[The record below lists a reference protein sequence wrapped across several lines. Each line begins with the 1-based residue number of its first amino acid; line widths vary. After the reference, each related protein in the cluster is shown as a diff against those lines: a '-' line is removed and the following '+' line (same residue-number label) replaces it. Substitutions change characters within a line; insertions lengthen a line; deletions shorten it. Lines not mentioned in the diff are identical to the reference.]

1 MCDNFT
7 ILENG
12 KQYVSVSEYRKDQL
26 SLLRNPR
33 KTVISKL
40 ATTKSADLAIV
51 DLDAIRARG
60 AHLEAQQRS
69 PATRKLYV
77 RALAAFEAWT
87 RDAGFPSEP
96 NDPAAVYGYLVH
108 HADRK
113 KLATVLN
120 VAAVLSSVAQER
132 GFLSPLKDARIAAA
146 LDGLRREAAEKRLRP
161 AERAAL
167 PLDDLRLAL
176 DTLDRT
182 TPLGQRDAAL
192 LLLGFTGAMR
202 RSEIVALNFDDVRF
216 VPEGLTLEIR
226 RSKTDQSGTGATL
239 AIPYGS
245 TLATCPVRAL
255 EAWFLAAGIE
265 CGALFRSVNRHGHIG
280 ARLTAQSVALI
291 VKRTTAAAGL
301 DAERLSAHS
310 LRAGCATQAAK
321 RGVGSDG
328 IKRLGRWRSN
338 VYERYIRFATVWE
351 DAPAARLGL

>member
-1 MCDNFT
+1 MNLVT
-7 ILENG
+7 IQDANL
-12 KQYVSVSEYRKDQL
+12 V
-26 SLLRNPR
+26 
-33 KTVISKL
+33 
-40 ATTKSADLAIV
+40 IV
-51 DLDAIRARG
+51 DLEAIRERG
-60 AHLEAQQRS
+60 AHLEAQQRA
-69 PATRKLYV
+69 PATRKLYARV
-77 RALAAFEAWT
+77 LAAFEDWT
-87 RDAGFPSEP
+87 REAGFLCDPG
-96 NDPAAVYGYLVH
+96 DPAAVYGYLVH
-108 HADRK
+108 LADRK
-113 KLATVLN
+113 KLATVLT

-132 GFLSPLKDARIAAA
+132 GYLSPLKDARVAAA
-146 LDGLRREAAEKRLRP
+146 LDGLRREAAEKGLRP

-176 DTLDRT
+176 DTLDRA

-202 RSEIVALNFDDVRF
+202 RSEIVALNFEDVRF
-216 VPEGLTLEIR
+216 VPEGVTLEVR
-226 RSKTDQSGTGATL
+226 RSKTDQTGAGATL

-255 EAWFLAAGIE
+255 EAWLATAGIE
-265 CGALFRSVNRHGHIG
+265 RGPLFRSVNRHGHIG